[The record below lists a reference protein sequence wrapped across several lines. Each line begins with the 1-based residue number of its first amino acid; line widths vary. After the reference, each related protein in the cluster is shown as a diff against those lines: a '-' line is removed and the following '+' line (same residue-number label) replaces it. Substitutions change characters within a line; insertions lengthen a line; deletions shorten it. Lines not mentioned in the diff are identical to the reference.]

1 MLDELSDKDLMS
13 LVKEGDASAFNELY
27 NRYGRLVFNFAYK
40 LTGTITEA
48 EEVTQE
54 VFEKIWRKRNT
65 YIIDKKITTW
75 MLQICKNAAIDLLRR
90 KKRTA
95 PIDEYQL
102 DFLVDDTINLDDEV
116 ELKSTRKTLMEA
128 ISNLP
133 DEQRE
138 IIRLMYFEGLTQR
151 EIAASLEIPLGT
163 VKSRLK
169 LAMSKLKNHFKR

>member
-133 DEQRE
+133 EEQKE
-138 IIRLMYFEGLTQR
+138 IIKLIYFEGLTQR

>member
-1 MLDELSDKDLMS
+1 MFDEIGDKELMS
-13 LVKEGDASAFNELY
+13 LIKKGDKDAFNELY
-27 NRYGRLVFNFAYK
+27 SRYGRLVFNFAYK
-40 LTGTITEA
+40 LTGTIVEA

-90 KKRTA
+90 RKRTA

-102 DFLVDDTINLDDEV
+102 DFIVDETINLDDEV
-116 ELKSTRKTLMEA
+116 EINTIREKLMEA

-133 DEQRE
+133 EEQKE
-138 IIRLMYFEGLTQR
+138 IIKLIYFEGLTQR

>member
-1 MLDELSDKDLMS
+1 
-13 LVKEGDASAFNELY
+13 
-27 NRYGRLVFNFAYK
+27 LVFNFAYK

-75 MLQICKNAAIDLLRR
+75 MLQICKNASIDLLRR
-90 KKRTA
+90 RKRTA

-102 DFLVDDTINLDDEV
+102 DFLVDETINLDDEV
-116 ELKSTRKTLMEA
+116 ELKSTRKTLIEA